1 MIQRVQLKKEG
12 KTEGK
17 GNSESNFQC
26 EFCPAFY
33 KKQGN
38 LSAHISKFHPE
49 KVKPDENEEIF
60 NFSETLHQSC

>member
-1 MIQRVQLKKEG
+1 MKKEK
-12 KTEGK
+12 KTERK
-17 GNSESNFQC
+17 NDSKESNFQC

-49 KVKPDENEEIF
+49 KVKPDENEEIYEEE
-60 NFSETLHQSC
+60 NESSRYI